1 MSDYAY
7 PEKRKKRKDK
17 RRDRKKHPYKKGGR
31 ERLRGKSEE
40 KISGK
45 GKK

>member
-17 RRDRKKHPYKKGGR
+17 RKNRKKYPYKRGGG
-31 ERLRGKSEE
+31 ERLRGKSEG